1 MKNETSEEA
10 SKPVANNSSLITAE
24 NSSSIQSKLNNRR
37 KKLALLNKK
46 KYSNTALFENKKREL
61 SLKEKEKESKKQKN
75 SIYITD
81 LTSSKFRDTNFETK
95 STLHT
100 TKNNQT
106 YNSIKS
112 RTKHNFSRTA
122 NINTNKNRNSSL
134 PYITNYNPK
143 TDEKNFLTYFG
154 NIFTK
159 DYVKNIYKEKIEPK
173 KESNEN
179 INLNKKKN
187 KTFRDDKNEYI
198 RKTNEIKRLKYE
210 VELKKEAIEEYKENI
225 KLHKNSIE
233 YTISNLKSYKDNL
246 ENQFLI
252 KYNIDLRKL
261 EKELLLLKLN
271 YDRENNEIN
280 NLNKEISS
288 LQYLLIK
295 KDNIIKDIEKWI
307 KLQIYIKEGQKP
319 KDLHEALK
327 KYENTFIFNSL
338 EDLNNTLTSKENKN
352 LRLMEKYNK
361 LQKEKQ
367 QYIEELQQAEKEVK
381 KSDQA
386 IYALLSQKE
395 NILNSLKNRHNI
407 LKSTVNNLTSRN
419 TINAR
424 TKSYK
429 RCKSTKIKLPT
440 PINNEELK
448 RNDLGIL
455 YKPVTIKNDINFF
468 IDCIYVSIIKNNIKG
483 LKLNSSVIN
492 QLNNLNLSNNKKS
505 VIKMEIIEISLNYL
519 ISSIKD
525 KIKSDKNNV
534 IIMEKTA
541 KIIDLYHKKING
553 NKNKEEVKINWNN
566 LMKKIVEK
574 NKKTYF
580 LPRGKIE
587 KYNIVSIQKN
597 KNHIKIKNKQ
607 TEKKID
613 IWDFLYDQNDDKV
626 NNEIKDE

>member
-1 MKNETSEEA
+1 MKNETSNNN
-10 SKPVANNSSLITAE
+10 SKQVINNSSMLTAE
-24 NSSSIQSKLNNRR
+24 NSSKNSKLIMKRNILRNAYNQ
-37 KKLALLNKK
+37 KFTNI
-46 KYSNTALFENKKREL
+46 ALFENPRKCMQNTVNYSRKKNR
-61 SLKEKEKESKKQKN
+61 N
-75 SIYITD
+75 GIYITD
-81 LTSSKFRDTNFETK
+81 LTITKFRDTENETRTTQE
-95 STLHT
+95 TLNINYKTHNRLS
-100 TKNNQT
+100 KNNSRKDH
-106 YNSIKS
+106 YKYGKNSLPNIK
-112 RTKHNFSRTA
+112 TGFSK
-122 NINTNKNRNSSL
+122 NINPSSCF
-134 PYITNYNPK
+134 TCCSRKSN
-143 TDEKNFLTYFG
+143 EKHFTYFNNEPCFEKQEDDKR
-154 NIFTK
+154 NIRQK
-159 DYVKNIYKEKIEPK
+159 SV
-173 KESNEN
+173 
-179 INLNKKKN
+179 
-187 KTFRDDKNEYI
+187 RDDKSQFI

-419 TINAR
+419 TTTAK

-440 PINNEELK
+440 PINNDELK

-468 IDCIYVSIIKNNIKG
+468 IDCIYISIIKNNIKG